1 MCALPR
7 HRKTNAVFFHEQ
19 LKGNE
24 EILAEIQIKSLS
36 RKKYSKEIAACTN
49 MLELVKAGIAD
60 KARATKVAFRV
71 RALLAQYTG
80 RPVLIAID
88 EYNSLHALSGYNE
101 VIDFRTRHTRRIH
114 AQELRLVQA
123 LGNPDRLPL
132 QRGVTIGAVS
142 RSVALPQALP
152 MPTTKSEYD
161 YKIDRMR

>member
-71 RALLAQYTG
+71 RLPLEQWLALLRFHKPCQCP
-80 RPVLIAID
+80 RPSLSTIIRLI
-88 EYNSLHALSGYNE
+88 E
-101 VIDFRTRHTRRIH
+101 
-114 AQELRLVQA
+114 
-123 LGNPDRLPL
+123 
-132 QRGVTIGAVS
+132 
-142 RSVALPQALP
+142 
-152 MPTTKSEYD
+152 
-161 YKIDRMR
+161 